1 MHCIGPEEF
10 STSSYHLFSKIF
22 LSECHFVYVLVLFR
36 SYTYIKLT
44 EQNIRLSSPKFC
56 SVQLELNILE
66 LMKF

>member
-10 STSSYHLFSKIF
+10 STSSYYLFLKIF

-36 SYTYIKLT
+36 AYTFIKLP
-44 EQNIRLSSPKFC
+44 EQNITLSSPKFS
-56 SVQLELNILE
+56 SVKLELKFLE